1 MIRCRFYDEKVKP
14 LPIEDELFINQYKM
28 KDWLKYHFKELK
40 SKNVK
45 YACWIYDME
54 WLLCYE
60 LNDEVTYITI
70 KELKERK

>member
-1 MIRCRFYDEKVKP
+1 
-14 LPIEDELFINQYKM
+14 M
-28 KDWLKYHFKELK
+28 KDWLQYHLKELK

-45 YACWIYDME
+45 YAYWICNVK